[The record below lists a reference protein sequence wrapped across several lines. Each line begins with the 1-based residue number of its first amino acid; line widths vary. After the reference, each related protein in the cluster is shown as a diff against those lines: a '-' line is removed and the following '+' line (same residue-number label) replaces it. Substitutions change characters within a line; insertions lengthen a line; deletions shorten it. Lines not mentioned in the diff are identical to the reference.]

1 MPENQPLDAYSKQ
14 LGSSMNVSFDHL
26 HYIAIEGVIGVGK
39 TSLAQLLHQRMGGR
53 LVLEEFEENPFLEE
67 FYKDPKRY
75 AFQTQIFFLLSR
87 FKQQEKIE
95 QYDLFDRRII
105 ADYMFYKDRIFATLN
120 LDEKEYALYDM
131 VARVLEKRIV
141 KPDLAI
147 YLRASTP
154 RLMRN
159 IQQRGRVYE
168 KHITTEYID
177 SLNQLYD
184 EFFFHYTET
193 PLLIINT
200 DNIDF
205 VHNEQHFE
213 QILIEISRHTKGK
226 KIINFDL
233 DEGFLA

>member
-1 MPENQPLDAYSKQ
+1 
-14 LGSSMNVSFDHL
+14 MNLSFDHL

-39 TSLAQLLHQRMGGR
+39 TSLAQLLHEHLGGR
-53 LVLEEFEENPFLEE
+53 LVLEEFEENPFLED

-95 QYDLFDRRII
+95 QYDLFDRLII

-120 LDEKEYALYDM
+120 LNEKEYTLYDM

-159 IQQRGRVYE
+159 IQQRGRAYE
-168 KHITTEYID
+168 RHITTEYID

-200 DNIDF
+200 ENIDF
-205 VHNEQHFE
+205 VHNKHHFE
-213 QILIEISRHTKGK
+213 QILIEISKHTKGK

-233 DEGFLA
+233 DEGFLT

>member
-1 MPENQPLDAYSKQ
+1 MKPDFS
-14 LGSSMNVSFDHL
+14 HL
-26 HYIAIEGVIGVGK
+26 HYIAIEGVIGAGK
-39 TSLAQLLHQRMGGR
+39 TSLAQLLHQQLGGR

-67 FYKDPKRY
+67 FYKDPRRY

-95 QYDLFDRRII
+95 QYDLFDPLII

-120 LDEKEYALYDM
+120 LDEKEYTLYDM

-154 RLMRN
+154 RLMQN

-168 KHITTEYID
+168 KHITTEYIE

-205 VHNEQHFE
+205 VHNQKHFE
-213 QILIEISRHTKGK
+213 QILIEISKHRKGK

-233 DEGFLA
+233 GEGFLT

>member
-1 MPENQPLDAYSKQ
+1 
-14 LGSSMNVSFDHL
+14 MNCSFDHL
-26 HYIAIEGVIGVGK
+26 HYIAIEGVIGAGK
-39 TSLAQLLHQRMGGR
+39 TSLAQLLHQKMGGR
-53 LVLEEFEENPFLEE
+53 LVLEEFEENPFLED
-67 FYKDPKRY
+67 FYRDPRRY

-95 QYDLFDRRII
+95 QYDLFDRLII

-120 LDEKEYALYDM
+120 LDEKEYTLYDM

-168 KHITTEYID
+168 KHITTEYIN
-177 SLNQLYD
+177 SLNELYD
-184 EFFFHYTET
+184 EFFFHYNET

-205 VHNEQHFE
+205 VHNENHFE
-213 QILIEISRHTKGK
+213 QILIEISKHRKGK

-233 DEGFLA
+233 GEGFLA